1 MAWDLSFLQLGRNM
15 LVPMNHLHNL
25 SSRTELLALPCCL
38 PLRSYFS

>member
-15 LVPMNHLHNL
+15 LAPANHFHNL

-38 PLRSYFS
+38 PLRSYFN